1 MRNAAALAWKE
12 TRVFYASPTA
22 YVISAA
28 FLVISGHFFVAS
40 VSAPLPEASLRGMFT
55 PITFALVLWAPIVS
69 MRALAEEQRL
79 GTMELLLTAPLRDWE
94 IAAGKFAAL
103 GAMLL
108 GIVLPTL
115 AYAALLFRYAD
126 PDIGPL
132 FTGYLGL
139 LLYGLSAAAL
149 GLFASSLTSNQIAAV
164 AASAVALLFLTLAG
178 QAADLVGGAPGALLE
193 WASLPGH
200 YTSFVE
206 GVVEL
211 RDIAYYLTFIA
222 MFLFLTTLSL
232 EARRWR

>member
-1 MRNAAALAWKE
+1 MRSAAALAWKE
-12 TRVFYASPTA
+12 TRVYYASPTA

-40 VSAPLPEASLRGMFT
+40 ITAPVPEASLRGVFT

-69 MRALAEEQRL
+69 MRLLAEEQRL

-94 IAAGKFAAL
+94 IVLGKFAAL

-108 GIVLPTL
+108 GVVLPTL
-115 AYAALLFRYAD
+115 VYAALLFRYAE
-126 PDIGPL
+126 PDAGPL
-132 FTGYLGL
+132 VTGYLGL
-139 LLYGLSAAAL
+139 LLYGLSASAL
-149 GLFASSLTSNQIAAV
+149 GLFASSLTSNQIAAGV
-164 AASAVALLFLTLAG
+164 ASAVALLFLTLAG
-178 QAADLVGGAPGALLE
+178 QAAGLVGGAPAALLE

-206 GVVEL
+206 GVIEL
-211 RDIAYYLTFIA
+211 RDATYFLTLIGA
-222 MFLFLTTLSL
+222 LLFLTTLSL